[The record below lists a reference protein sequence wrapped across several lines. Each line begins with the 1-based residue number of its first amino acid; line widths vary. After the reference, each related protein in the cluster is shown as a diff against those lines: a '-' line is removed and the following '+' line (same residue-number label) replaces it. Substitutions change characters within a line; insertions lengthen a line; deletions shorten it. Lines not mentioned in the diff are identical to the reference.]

1 MKIDLPWYCTQ
12 PEEKFHNFIRLK
24 RRDENFIRIFFIFI
38 RELHEDLIRH
48 KKKINKK
55 KITTFCHTHFI
66 FPRQLIHK
74 RERRNLGIYFFEW
87 EWE

>member
-24 RRDENFIRIFFIFI
+24 RRDENLIRIFFIFI

-48 KKKINKK
+48 KKLKQIKK
-55 KITTFCHTHFI
+55 KKQKKKKNILSHTLYLPQTI
-66 FPRQLIHK
+66 NPQK
-74 RERRNLGIYFFEW
+74 GTP
-87 EWE
+87 